1 MESTGNFDVFIS
13 YRRKGGFET
22 GKLVYYS
29 LQQRGYRVFLD
40 VEALRSGPFNKQ
52 LYNVIDSVSDFVLIL
67 SKDALERC
75 NNEGD
80 WVREEILRAI
90 KSNKNI
96 IPIIQNDFKFPEPMP
111 PGLEGLEYY
120 NGVVASIDYF
130 DAAMD
135 KLATMLKATPRS
147 SRETRVNADH
157 EFSNMEKIIK
167 ILLHAGD
174 FESVKKKC
182 AEALNNYKNQ
192 AMLYVYQLLAE
203 AKINDESKLYLFKTP
218 QSGLESNPD
227 FQLALEFA
235 SDREKAYLDEMIEKQ
250 HIVKS
255 DLRKIVNCIC
265 NHLDKR
271 IAEIN
276 DCIHLITS
284 PQLNLRLYDFIQD
297 SISEPRYVALE
308 IDYPEDGLSH
318 YATSEFLMTNS
329 FMIKIILTVRDN
341 YCEFTTRNII
351 EKISTKVLDI
361 LRDAPDGYI
370 ELSDVNREFI
380 FENFKKYNSEAND
393 SQVIK
398 LYSKNVSVDNILF
411 TRDKKA
417 GVAFLSMN
425 NLRFVDTSKE

>member
-1 MESTGNFDVFIS
+1 
-13 YRRKGGFET
+13 
-22 GKLVYYS
+22 
-29 LQQRGYRVFLD
+29 
-40 VEALRSGPFNKQ
+40 
-52 LYNVIDSVSDFVLIL
+52 
-67 SKDALERC
+67 
-75 NNEGD
+75 
-80 WVREEILRAI
+80 
-90 KSNKNI
+90 
-96 IPIIQNDFKFPEPMP
+96 
-111 PGLEGLEYY
+111 
-120 NGVVASIDYF
+120 
-130 DAAMD
+130 
-135 KLATMLKATPRS
+135 
-147 SRETRVNADH
+147 
-157 EFSNMEKIIK
+157 MEKIIK

-250 HIVKS
+250 NIVKS

-284 PQLNLRLYDFIQD
+284 PQLSLRLYDFIQD